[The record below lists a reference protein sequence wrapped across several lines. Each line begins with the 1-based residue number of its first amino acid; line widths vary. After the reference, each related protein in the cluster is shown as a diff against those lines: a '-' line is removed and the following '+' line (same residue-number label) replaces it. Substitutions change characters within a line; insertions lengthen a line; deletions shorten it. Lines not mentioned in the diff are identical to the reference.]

1 MQMTVL
7 GGAAAGP
14 GPRQGCSGYLI
25 VTGGTR
31 LVLDLGPGTLP
42 ELRQHVGMAA
52 LDAIII
58 SHMHIDHMLD
68 IFALWWGWLYNPVP
82 LPKPLPLWL
91 PPGGRDSLLA
101 TARTLSG
108 PDEVAQLN
116 TRVFDVREYDPDNT
130 LTIGSA
136 TIRFTRTLHYI
147 PCWAIRVTGNDDRSL
162 VYTADNG
169 DAASLVRFAS
179 GANVLLAEALLADT
193 PTNPDGERGTS
204 TAAEVAALARDAAVQ
219 TLVLTHIWAEHDA
232 AASRLQAQAVF
243 TGQVEVAR
251 PGLTIEW

>member
-1 MQMTVL
+1 
-7 GGAAAGP
+7 
-14 GPRQGCSGYLI
+14 
-25 VTGGTR
+25 
-31 LVLDLGPGTLP
+31 LP

-91 PPGGRDSLLA
+91 PPGGRDALLA

-108 PDEVAQLN
+108 PDEVAQLC
-116 TRVFDVREYDPDNT
+116 TRVFDVHEYNPDNA

-136 TIRFTRTLHYI
+136 TARFRSTLHYI
-147 PCWAIRVTGNDDRSL
+147 PCWAIRVIGTDGRSL

-169 DAASLVRFAS
+169 DAAGLVPFATD
-179 GANVLLAEALLADT
+179 ANILIAEALLPVAPAD
-193 PTNPDGERGTS
+193 PDAERGTS
-204 TAAEVAALARDAAVQ
+204 TAAEVAALAHDAAVQ

-232 AASRLQAQAVF
+232 EASRTQARSIF
-243 TGQVEVAR
+243 HGRIEVAQ
-251 PGLTIEW
+251 PGLTITA